1 MLKKISFMILVS
13 IVTFPVI
20 SFLLGFSVFSIN
32 WNYADLFP
40 KIIINIYYIIWFFC
54 IIFSFILPII
64 SLLKKK
70 PLICSSSKF
79 YIMALISSLIFAS
92 SFYIYLWYLSIES
105 GGFHAA

>member
-1 MLKKISFMILVS
+1 MLKKFSFILLVS
-13 IVTFPVI
+13 VVIFPAI

-40 KIIINIYYIIWFFC
+40 AIVLNIYYIIWFFC

-64 SLLKKK
+64 SFLKKK

-105 GGFHAA
+105 GGFHAT